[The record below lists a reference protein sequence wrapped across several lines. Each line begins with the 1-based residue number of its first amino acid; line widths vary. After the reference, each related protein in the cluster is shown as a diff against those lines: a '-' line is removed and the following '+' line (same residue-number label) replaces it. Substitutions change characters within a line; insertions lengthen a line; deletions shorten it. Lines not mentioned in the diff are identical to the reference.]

1 MPIIEHNP
9 SGVFPPYQAELVWKH
24 LTTILASAGM
34 TVSNLVSLRP
44 YLADPRYDAPQC
56 HWAMRTRGRFSC
68 ARKPARFPS
77 AGFGV
82 FVAH

>member
-9 SGVFPPYQAELVWKH
+9 SGVFLPYQAELVWKH

-44 YLADPRYDAPQC
+44 RYDAPQC
-56 HWAMRTRGRFSC
+56 HWATRTRGRFSC
-68 ARKPARFPS
+68 ARKPASFPS